1 MAGVSYI
8 LSLLF
13 GALSVAMLPPAIT
26 GVLNRS
32 PAGEIFFICAG
43 LLGFIAGAM
52 FFALQGRAKDLRR
65 DNAIFAIV
73 LAWLALPLIAAVP
86 LGLTVPGGVMDA
98 LFEATSGLTTTGAT
112 VFHSVNGLAPA
123 VILWRAELQWLG
135 GLLTLITFAAILSPL
150 GFGGLSARGLAAIG
164 RDRNGVNKT
173 WNLIRGL
180 VAIYTGGT
188 LLCLAALF
196 LAGVPAFDALALSLS
211 TVSTGGFM
219 PRDGSLDVYQLPV
232 ANAVIFLFMLVGATS
247 IVWHRYILDVRRD
260 DPAGHLESYWVLA
273 IVAAVALL
281 YFFTIPAGD
290 RSLPDAIARA
300 AFTAASVVS
309 TTGFETGQGALADVP
324 PPLTM
329 FLLFVGGAAL
339 STAGGVKLYR
349 AGVMMIQS
357 GRELHRLVFPNSV
370 QGPGRWGF
378 RPEDGMVKAVW
389 ANLSIAMLVVILA
402 ALLLALELPSVEAS
416 LFAAISAFSNAGPFY
431 TAASPDSPTYASFS
445 DLSKAVMML
454 TMILG
459 RLEVF
464 VFVALLTMTNRV
476 RF

>member
-1 MAGVSYI
+1 VAGVSYI

-13 GALSVAMLPPAIT
+13 GALSVAMLPPAVT
-26 GVLNRS
+26 GVVNGS

-43 LLGFIAGAM
+43 LLGFVAGAM
-52 FFALQGRAKDLRR
+52 FFALQGRSRGLKR
-65 DNAIFAIV
+65 DNAVFAIV
-73 LAWLALPLIAAVP
+73 LAWFALPPIAALPIGLAGP
-86 LGLTVPGGVMDA
+86 LGAMDA

-112 VFHSVNGLAPA
+112 VFRSVDVLAPA

-135 GLLTLITFAAILSPL
+135 GLLTLITFTAILSPL

-164 RDRNGVNKT
+164 RDRNGVSKT

-180 VAIYTGGT
+180 VAVYTSGT

-219 PRDGSLDVYQLPV
+219 PRDGTLDVYQLPV
-232 ANAVIFLFMLVGATS
+232 ANAVVFLFMLVGATS
-247 IVWHRYILDVRRD
+247 VVWHRYILDVRRD

-273 IVAAVALL
+273 IVGVVAVA
-281 YFFTIPAGD
+281 YFLTMPAGD
-290 RSLPDAIARA
+290 RSLPDAVARA
-300 AFTAASVVS
+300 AFTAASIVS
-309 TTGFETGQGALADVP
+309 TTGYETGQGALAAVP

-389 ANLSIAMLVVILA
+389 ANLSIAMLAVILA
-402 ALLLALELPSVEAS
+402 ALLMALELPSVESS
-416 LFAAISAFSNAGPFY
+416 LFAAVSAFSNAGPFY
-431 TAASPDSPTYASFS
+431 ASAAPDAPAFYAFGN
-445 DLSKAVMML
+445 LSKAVMMF

-464 VFVALLTMTNRV
+464 VFVALLTMTSRV